1 MLVKQDIL
9 AIKPAVY
16 CGSFVYSLR
25 GGRDGAKPPSPAGL
39 HGAKE
44 DFARDKFYRVN

>member
-16 CGSFVYSLR
+16 CGSFVYSR
-25 GGRDGAKPPSPAGL
+25 GERDGAKPLSPAGL
-39 HGAKE
+39 QGAKK